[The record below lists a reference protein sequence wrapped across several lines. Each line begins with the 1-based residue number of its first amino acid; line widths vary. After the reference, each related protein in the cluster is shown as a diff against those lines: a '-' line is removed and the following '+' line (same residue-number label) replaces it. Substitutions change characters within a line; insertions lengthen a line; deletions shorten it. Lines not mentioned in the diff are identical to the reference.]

1 MATKLRVE
9 IEDATQKGVAAVQK
23 SIDQLET
30 QIKRVNKELGSNA
43 NRGTSGSDPELARQ
57 AAVQKSL
64 EETLKILANAEK
76 QLRQAFSQEDVLK
89 RLRDSIVSIGGP
101 TDFVDEQIAKLGES
115 MESIRFQADDAAVA
129 YKKAFKDIGDSLD
142 PAKAAAFQR
151 AFEDVQRSISGGI
164 TKAAVKEDIAA
175 NKQLASEYQ
184 QTQRDNAAAAK
195 QRQDEEEAAYKE
207 REQQQKS
214 EAKIDEQNRKA
225 WESRRKQQAKDQS
238 DRQKQQE
245 KDEADGLK
253 RRQQEEDAAYKHRD
267 QQHDAELKAIQDED
281 AAWASLYSE
290 REAAERK
297 QAAADKKAIEED
309 QKAQEARQKAREKAK
324 ADTAKLRDSE
334 VSASQTNALK
344 DLQEESRLLDRLATK
359 YKNLQ
364 REKSG
369 FEAKAT
375 GARVGVGDKTD
386 ELKAV
391 QKQIEANEKSQE
403 IARRNA
409 ATSQAAA
416 DKLKA
421 LEDTHQSLTEQAKL
435 LNVAINELSNS
446 EVAASNQAEEL
457 QRQMSTTRREFN
469 DTGAALSELIRKTE
483 ELGIESEKTARARKN
498 AGSAVQS
505 VRNTDAADVLAGGAV
520 NSTQQNAEISRNTQL
535 IKENEAAERSHAQ
548 TLQASAKSLASMT
561 QRIQTELILRRN
573 NVASIRE
580 NIEALKSQ
588 QAAGVNVTSELTQQQ
603 AALER
608 QERLV
613 DKLSGRFDVLRTE
626 LVGSEQD
633 LRQYVTQLRA
643 SGESSPEVLRL
654 VRALEELAIASDKI
668 DGKEMAQ
675 EQKTAERA
683 FQSSQKAVEAYIK
696 SVEELQ
702 NRLSAQNARVSGLV
716 SESSSTATQIA
727 ETQDY
732 IAKLKLQDSKTKESR
747 EQIKLYEERLESLKE
762 KLQSVRGEAERQQS
776 LAGLYETEAEAALRD
791 AHAHGVLAT
800 EKSKLDNIQGR
811 LSNRRRR
818 NELGVESVRAREAA
832 ISHGLFRQSIEGV
845 SRASKRNAK
854 VLLDAAQAWLLNTR
868 ASNEF
873 YNSVQRG
880 DKGGAGPASFG
891 AIVVVAAA
899 TAMGAAFKISKDAIE
914 ELAASGDEAAKVE
927 LERLNNKLM
936 TLKASARS
944 LLSTLAEG
952 KEKGLFGS
960 LAKAGEESLELLAD
974 AIAREQL
981 GMSQLAGS
989 FDAIS
994 DMARVG
1000 LRDIV
1005 SGFGSFENSA
1015 TRFIDDLLVSSGK
1028 ARQNDQKRLDAKK
1041 QENLLQYRINDVNKA
1056 LLEITKR
1063 SSDEAIKAGATR
1075 LTTVEQIAAREME
1088 LRRELSDVTNEQQFL
1103 SIKTEMVA
1111 LSERE
1116 AEIRNK
1122 ADESR
1127 KSNLQEILKIE
1138 QDVARLLQRKLGF
1151 VGQAPAGGV
1160 GPSLELKGLDRE
1172 ISTAEELDQ
1181 VDKASDLK
1189 QRRLQLLA
1197 QIEKDTQEEINELGR
1212 QGRAADAAGLAD
1224 QERMLDL
1231 RNQQVEAQQ
1240 QLANAQKQTDA
1251 PSEEVKRN
1259 QFRLAM
1265 LEEELRLTKE
1275 VEKQRGRQQRR
1286 EGNGAELKAAFEALE
1301 RVRKQ
1306 QGRPGQVRGEE
1317 EINQAIQA
1325 TRETLGRNVDQD
1337 FAERDAAREKAEL
1350 LQQEIT
1356 ALEKKQKIGGKESDR
1371 ITAELATRRDQLA
1384 EVQERQVRLED
1395 EAADAAARRAIDL
1408 EKQRQAAAD
1417 ILDLTQRTAQQ
1428 RFQDGSR
1435 IDDLQARKAL
1445 AGTSGSK
1452 KSSRA
1457 LDKAISEQIKDE
1469 VAEAKNEYKRL
1480 VAEIKKAEDAGEG
1493 ATDETQRMRKEL
1505 EKALEV
1511 YRILRQEADRFNA
1524 NVVTEAQKEAAD
1536 QFSKRISAIEQ
1547 FLSQSKEATGR
1558 NAVNQL
1564 QGRVDDPTVD
1574 REIKARRKA
1583 EFEKERDR
1591 LLGEAGFGENNLRKT
1606 KGGEIIAANR
1616 GDRKEVRDLIEQ
1628 ARKNT
1633 FGKKRSAE
1641 ELAGERSSVRND
1653 ISQRLVDQL
1662 EKTGQIDKETAEALR
1677 KELDVQNE
1685 TISSQLALKKSIDD
1699 LNKSLSGEGK
1709 TNGKKKDEVKDEL
1722 KKLKGEQGE
1731 KLAPDDPKRKP
1742 ATEAEKQRA
1751 ADNRASIEAIR
1762 REQAKKGNILSGA
1775 EAAEFRKKQVEA
1787 INNPSDQAEYE
1798 RKLKDIQDRGAPAKK
1813 RFEDAEDQFQQL
1825 LGSKETENAERQF
1838 GEDSPEADAADQ
1850 RVRGAWFEK
1859 AKAEEAY
1866 EAYLYE
1872 EMMLRKS
1879 REAARQKKMDELY
1892 GPELE
1897 KLQKEQAAELAA
1909 TGEKVLFADDVPAED
1924 VPAEGLSGGGFF
1936 SVPPPSFEAD
1946 KLSFDGD
1953 VDGPRQD
1960 SFNQPQRAPQTGTS
1974 QGGDDEGSLA
1984 EGFGGFA
1991 AGASQLAESSGAL
2004 GSAIATGL
2012 QTLGGTLAAVSADQ
2026 MAVSNM
2032 VAQLA
2037 LQISQVVQ
2045 ANLDLG
2051 EDARGRGMAAG
2062 RRP

>member
-89 RLRDSIVSIGGP
+89 RLRDSIESIGGP

-164 TKAAVKEDIAA
+164 TKAAVKADIAQ
-175 NKQLASEYQ
+175 NKQLQREYAATEQDRVENVRRANATLKSIRDQELAAVKRRNQEEIKARSEAIDRIRAKMAANTSDFDPANQAGTTDASAE
-184 QTQRDNAAAAK
+184 RAVAAGEKRRAEAAK
-195 QRQDEEEAAYKE
+195 KRLDTLNRIRDQELAAIEQRKRAEIKADEEVARQRVA
-207 REQQQKS
+207 RIR
-214 EAKIDEQNRKA
+214 AKMSTNF
-225 WESRRKQQAKDQS
+225 DQFDS
-238 DRQKQQE
+238 ANQV
-245 KDEADGLK
+245 GVT
-253 RRQQEEDAAYKHRD
+253 DA
-267 QQHDAELKAIQDED
+267 
-281 AAWASLYSE
+281 S
-290 REAAERK
+290 AERAV
-297 QAAADKKAIEED
+297 AAG
-309 QKAQEARQKAREKAK
+309 Q
-324 ADTAKLRDSE
+324 KLRDSE
-334 VSASQTNALK
+334 VSASQSNALK

-364 REKSG
+364 REKAG

-375 GARVGVGDKTD
+375 GARVGVGNKTV
-386 ELKAV
+386 ELEAV

-416 DKLKA
+416 DKLKV
-421 LEDTHQSLTEQAKL
+421 LKGTHQSLTEQAKL
-435 LNVAINELSNS
+435 LNVAIDELSNS
-446 EVAASNQAEEL
+446 EVTASHQAEEL
-457 QRQMSTTRREFN
+457 QRQMSETRREFN

-483 ELGIESEKTARARKN
+483 ELGVESEKTARARKN

-505 VRNTDAADVLAGGAV
+505 VQNTDAADVLTGGAV
-520 NSTQQNAEISRNTQL
+520 NSTQQNAEISRNTKL

-548 TLQASAKSLASMT
+548 TLQASAKSAASIT
-561 QRIQTELILRRN
+561 QRIQTELILRQN
-573 NVASIRE
+573 NVASIRA

-588 QAAGVNVTSELTQQQ
+588 QAAGVNVTSELTQQH

-613 DKLSGRFDVLRTE
+613 DKLSGRFGVLRTE

-683 FQSSQKAVEAYIK
+683 FQSSQKAVEAYTK

-716 SESSSTATQIA
+716 SESSSIATQIA
-727 ETQDY
+727 ELRRYKEELEGTRDQTDETRRK
-732 IAKLKLQDSKTKESR
+732 AKQYGVQLKD
-747 EQIKLYEERLESLKE
+747 LEE
-762 KLQSVRGEAERQQS
+762 KLEAVRREAEQHQS
-776 LAGLYETEAEAALRD
+776 LAREYSREAQAALND
-791 AHAHGVLAT
+791 ASAHGVLDAQK
-800 EKSKLDNIQGR
+800 EKLNNTQGR
-811 LSNRRRR
+811 LGNRLRR
-818 NELGVESVRAREAA
+818 NDLGIEAARVRETAVRYNIFRRSILGVADA
-832 ISHGLFRQSIEGV
+832 G
-845 SRASKRNAK
+845 KRNSK
-854 VLLDAAQAWLLNTR
+854 VLIDAAQAWLLNTR

-873 YNSVQRG
+873 FNSVQRG

-891 AIVVVAAA
+891 AIIAIGAAA
-899 TAMGAAFKISKDAIE
+899 AMAGALQASKKALE
-914 ELAASGDEAAKVE
+914 ELAITGDKAAKEELAELNKTLDGTVATLKQYGSAILKGAERTGVFSTVLGYLSDSAEEATKLLRDSFASDQLGLGLTTQLFKTMQKEVTGIVYLLADTTGENIFSEYFRDLFLFAEESSRAHEKLTAQRVRANLIADNIGRTEKAVADAQKKAADEALKSDAKRIQSLREITERMRELRATLSSTEDEEERRKIELEMISLVERRAEIQEASDNRRLDVAKRVLEIERQIQEKLRPKDELPGASPNGPTATEAVRSLDRQIQFADQTGADSTARDLRQQKAKVLAEAEQRVVDQLNEQRAELQRIAPEEEARKKRLQEANTELEANQRSIEGQAAAWDAAARAQRKQLEGLREEQRSLELIHAQLEARNKALEEGRTQDAALHEAVGRRREAAHTEKYGDVRLQDEVQQDIDRKIGDVTDASRGGGSALLEEEKRLLKEIAE
-927 LERLNNKLM
+927 LERDA
-936 TLKASARS
+936 TKA
-944 LLSTLAEG
+944 TD
-952 KEKGLFGS
+952 
-960 LAKAGEESLELLAD
+960 EE
-974 AIAREQL
+974 I
-981 GMSQLAGS
+981 
-989 FDAIS
+989 
-994 DMARVG
+994 
-1000 LRDIV
+1000 
-1005 SGFGSFENSA
+1005 
-1015 TRFIDDLLVSSGK
+1015 K
-1028 ARQNDQKRLDAKK
+1028 KR
-1041 QENLLQYRINDVNKA
+1041 
-1056 LLEITKR
+1056 
-1063 SSDEAIKAGATR
+1063 DEAVQR
-1075 LTTVEQIAAREME
+1075 TTQ
-1088 LRRELSDVTNEQQFL
+1088 
-1103 SIKTEMVA
+1103 
-1111 LSERE
+1111 
-1116 AEIRNK
+1116 
-1122 ADESR
+1122 
-1127 KSNLQEILKIE
+1127 
-1138 QDVARLLQRKLGF
+1138 
-1151 VGQAPAGGV
+1151 
-1160 GPSLELKGLDRE
+1160 
-1172 ISTAEELDQ
+1172 
-1181 VDKASDLK
+1181 
-1189 QRRLQLLA
+1189 
-1197 QIEKDTQEEINELGR
+1197 
-1212 QGRAADAAGLAD
+1212 
-1224 QERMLDL
+1224 
-1231 RNQQVEAQQ
+1231 
-1240 QLANAQKQTDA
+1240 
-1251 PSEEVKRN
+1251 
-1259 QFRLAM
+1259 
-1265 LEEELRLTKE
+1265 
-1275 VEKQRGRQQRR
+1275 
-1286 EGNGAELKAAFEALE
+1286 
-1301 RVRKQ
+1301 
-1306 QGRPGQVRGEE
+1306 
-1317 EINQAIQA
+1317 
-1325 TRETLGRNVDQD
+1325 
-1337 FAERDAAREKAEL
+1337 
-1350 LQQEIT
+1350 
-1356 ALEKKQKIGGKESDR
+1356 
-1371 ITAELATRRDQLA
+1371 QLA
-1384 EVQERQVRLED
+1384 EVRQQRKQLED
-1395 EAADAAARRAIDL
+1395 EEKQAAQRRAIDL

-1547 FLSQSKEATGR
+1547 FLSQSKEATGQ
-1558 NAVNQL
+1558 NAVSQL

-1574 REIKARRKA
+1574 REIKARRKG
-1583 EFEKERDR
+1583 EFEAERDR
-1591 LLGEAGFGENNLRKT
+1591 LLGEAGFDENNLRKT

-1616 GDRKEVRDLIEQ
+1616 GDRKEVRDLIDQ

-1633 FGKKRSAE
+1633 FGKKRTAE

-1699 LNKSLSGEGK
+1699 LNKSLSGEGE
-1709 TNGKKKDEVKDEL
+1709 TDE
-1722 KKLKGEQGE
+1722 
-1731 KLAPDDPKRKP
+1731 
-1742 ATEAEKQRA
+1742 
-1751 ADNRASIEAIR
+1751 
-1762 REQAKKGNILSGA
+1762 
-1775 EAAEFRKKQVEA
+1775 
-1787 INNPSDQAEYE
+1787 INS
-1798 RKLKDIQDRGAPAKK
+1798 
-1813 RFEDAEDQFQQL
+1813 
-1825 LGSKETENAERQF
+1825 
-1838 GEDSPEADAADQ
+1838 
-1850 RVRGAWFEK
+1850 
-1859 AKAEEAY
+1859 
-1866 EAYLYE
+1866 
-1872 EMMLRKS
+1872 
-1879 REAARQKKMDELY
+1879 
-1892 GPELE
+1892 ELE
-1897 KLQKEQAAELAA
+1897 QLKKEQAAELAA
-1909 TGEKVLFADDVPAED
+1909 TWLPKPSDGVP
-1924 VPAEGLSGGGFF
+1924 PGFGGGGFF

-1953 VDGPRQD
+1953 VEGPRPDSVGSPEQAAELAATGEKVLFADDLPGFDGGNGQGGKLVFDGDVEGPRQD

-1974 QGGDDEGSLA
+1974 QGGDDGGGLA
-1984 EGFGGFA
+1984 DGFGGFA